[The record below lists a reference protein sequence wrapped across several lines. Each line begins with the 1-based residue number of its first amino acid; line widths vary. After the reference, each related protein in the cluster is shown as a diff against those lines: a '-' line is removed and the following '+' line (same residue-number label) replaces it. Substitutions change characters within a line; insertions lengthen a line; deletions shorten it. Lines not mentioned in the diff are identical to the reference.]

1 MLRSKPK
8 SRLLPAGTTSI
19 SAERKSSSAM
29 PYFSFRMAR
38 MAVFTGSFSAS
49 FRGLPPT
56 ITSNASPSM
65 TTLAFLSIWVAD
77 RWMSRSEMPT
87 TGSSSSSPMTT
98 STTVPSFFATTPWR
112 ASGNVTH

>member
-1 MLRSKPK
+1 
-8 SRLLPAGTTSI
+8 
-19 SAERKSSSAM
+19 
-29 PYFSFRMAR
+29 MA
-38 MAVFTGSFSAS
+38 AFTGSFSAS

-77 RWMSRSEMPT
+77 RWIRRSEMPT

-112 ASGNVTH
+112 ARGNVTH